1 LPLFFCNIFLDY
13 ILANIFAMSVSSP
26 KEIKICNN
34 VKVSNH
40 VPRGELDGARGAG
53 DAGGGGG
60 RAKATVDLSLH
71 DRMPVY
77 TPEECWR
84 YRPLFEDEVN
94 QLKARVEAAATNF
107 YPA

>member
-1 LPLFFCNIFLDY
+1 
-13 ILANIFAMSVSSP
+13 MSVSSP

-40 VPRGELDGARGAG
+40 VEVIPWGELDGARDAG
-53 DAGGGGG
+53 DAGGGG

-77 TPEECWR
+77 NTLEEWR
-84 YRPLFEDEVN
+84 YMPLFEDEVN
-94 QLKARVEAAATNF
+94 QLEARVEAAATNF